1 MQEYTTLATRKPK
14 FTNAQPRKFFTNHY
28 EICLNSQNS
37 TLYQYAFTTSPKI
50 AADSTRKLG
59 FIIGKAWTELTAKI
73 GIIAVR
79 GQNIYGKIG
88 SNITL
93 TVLSKVIEKDE
104 LVTYQIT
111 IKKTKEISLKDM
123 IVSAD
128 YDENRFAL
136 QVINIDTKNR
146 LLHAGLEELD
156 RGKYFKK

>member
-14 FTNAQPRKFFTNHY
+14 FNNAQTRKFFTNHY

-59 FIIGKAWTELTAKI
+59 SIIGKAWTELKTKI

-79 GQNIYGKIG
+79 GQNLYGKIS

-93 TVLSKVIEKDE
+93 TVLSKVIEKD
-104 LVTYQIT
+104 
-111 IKKTKEISLKDM
+111 
-123 IVSAD
+123 
-128 YDENRFAL
+128 
-136 QVINIDTKNR
+136 
-146 LLHAGLEELD
+146 
-156 RGKYFKK
+156 